1 MPYLQARHLFAA
13 PENILCDLHV
23 GVGVLAVPVRA
34 DPARVVLVEH
44 GAAHHHAAGR
54 AALPQQPYRLLH
66 RRHRRRHQRG
76 KPAQPDA
83 VPLAARRDLFW
94 RHVFAEVDHRIAVVF
109 QHRFG
114 DILSDIAI
122 YVPFLYVLNCNVWL
136 IFLFTVLTII
146 SETVGIMGVQ
156 INASRHYEGP
166 MGKSDRAFWLGLLA
180 IVCVF
185 TVISVKALGIF
196 TAILSFLLLY
206 TIFNRING
214 ALKEAGSAETK

>member
-1 MPYLQARHLFAA
+1 MISVYQLKRNFQ
-13 PENILCDLHV
+13 NILRPISDVLYKI
-23 GVGVLAVPVRA
+23 GVTANMVTTLAFILSVLTGVIVYFYAPKCSCVFWILPAVLFVRMALNAIDGMLAREHNQKSNIGA
-34 DPARVVLVEH
+34 VLNE
-44 GAAHHHAAGR
+44 
-54 AALPQQPYRLLH
+54 L
-66 RRHRRRHQRG
+66 
-76 KPAQPDA
+76 
-83 VPLAARRDLFW
+83 
-94 RHVFAEVDHRIAVVF
+94 
-109 QHRFG
+109 G